1 MCPKPI
7 TNFNIKKVMNYFLKI
22 FWLFSFIYSFYP
34 HDFSLVQVNPI
45 ITFETVTQGTLI
57 VSRKQGLKISALFSS
72 LVFRETSYFSH
83 HKNIKKSRSEY

>member
-1 MCPKPI
+1 
-7 TNFNIKKVMNYFLKI
+7 MNYFLKI

-57 VSRKQGLKISALFSS
+57 VSRKQGLKISAFFQLISFQKA
-72 LVFRETSYFSH
+72 FRETSYFSH
-83 HKNIKKSRSEY
+83 NKNIK